1 MRPKGRPDGESA
13 PKRAGAKGPPAA
25 RKGPSLR
32 IALLWTAALVALAVT
47 LFPFYWMLN
56 TSLKPASEV
65 FASPP
70 TFVSAQWSLAAYRT
84 IFETRAIGRYFVNS
98 MIVAV
103 GSTALSVVL
112 ASLAAYG
119 LTRFFPRGATPFVMF
134 LLFTKM
140 LPETLLIIPYF
151 QLMSSVGL
159 INSFAALILA
169 YSSFALPFSVWMLIG
184 FFRSIPREV
193 DEAATMDGASILQT
207 FWRVVLP
214 LARPGL
220 VAVALFTFLIAWNS
234 YVWALVLTTDA
245 SMFVLSVGIA
255 NMVGEYRVQ
264 WNELMAAAV
273 VAAVPVMVLFAFLER
288 HLVDAITAGAVKG

>member
-1 MRPKGRPDGESA
+1 MR
-13 PKRAGAKGPPAA
+13 RAK
-25 RKGPSLR
+25 PSR
-32 IALLWTAALVALAVT
+32 QALLWCATLVALAFV

-56 TSLKPASEV
+56 TSLKPPSEV

-70 TFVSAQWSLAAYRT
+70 TFFSSHWSLDAYAAV
-84 IFETRAIGRYFVNS
+84 FSTRPVGRYFVNS
-98 MIVAV
+98 LIVAA
-103 GSTALSVVL
+103 GATLLSVTL
-112 ASLAAYG
+112 AALAAYG
-119 LTRFFPRGATPFVMF
+119 LTRFFPGGATPFVMF

-151 QLMSSVGL
+151 QLMSDL
-159 INSFAALILA
+159 NLLNTYLALILA

-184 FFRSIPREV
+184 FFRSIPREI
-193 DEAATMDGASILQT
+193 DEAAMMDGATVLQT
-207 FWRVVLP
+207 FVRVVLP

-264 WNELMAAAV
+264 WNELMAASV
-273 VAAVPVMVLFAFLER
+273 VAALPVMVLYSLLER
-288 HLVDAITAGAVKG
+288 HLVNAITAGAVKG

>member
-1 MRPKGRPDGESA
+1 M
-13 PKRAGAKGPPAA
+13 KRQHP
-25 RKGPSLR
+25 RR
-32 IALLWTAALVALAVT
+32 QALLWIVAICALAVT

-56 TSLKPASEV
+56 TSLKPAAEV

-70 TFVSAQWSLAAYRT
+70 TFVSAHWSLDAYHAVLANRPV
-84 IFETRAIGRYFVNS
+84 ARYFLNS
-98 MIVAV
+98 LVVAV
-103 GSTALSVVL
+103 GSTAISIVL

-119 LTRFFPRGATPFVMF
+119 ITRFFPRGALPFVLF

-151 QLMSSVGL
+151 QLMSDLSL
-159 INSFAALILA
+159 LNTYWALILA

-184 FFRSIPREV
+184 FFRSIPREL
-193 DEAATMDGASILQT
+193 DEAAHIDGAGVLQT
-207 FWRVVLP
+207 FFRVILP

-234 YVWALVLTTDA
+234 YVWALVLTTDS

-273 VAAVPVMVLFAFLER
+273 MATLPVMALYALLER

>member
-1 MRPKGRPDGESA
+1 V
-13 PKRAGAKGPPAA
+13 KRAHGT
-25 RKGPSLR
+25 RR
-32 IALLWTAALVALAVT
+32 ALLWVIALIALAVT

-56 TSLKPASEV
+56 TSLKPAPEV

-70 TFVSAQWSLAAYRT
+70 TFVSAHWSLDAYASLLGDRPV
-84 IFETRAIGRYFVNS
+84 ARYFVNS
-98 MIVAV
+98 LVVAI
-103 GSTALSVVL
+103 GSTVLSVLL
-112 ASLAAYG
+112 AALAAYG
-119 LTRFFPRGATPFVMF
+119 VTRFFPRGALPFVLF

-151 QLMSSVGL
+151 QLMSDLGL
-159 INSFAALILA
+159 LNTYWALILA

-184 FFRSIPREV
+184 FFRSIPREL
-193 DEAATMDGASILQT
+193 DEAALIDGAGVLQT
-207 FWRVVLP
+207 FFRVILP

-234 YVWALVLTTDA
+234 YVWALVLTTDS

-273 VAAVPVMVLFAFLER
+273 IAAVPVMALYSLLER

>member
-1 MRPKGRPDGESA
+1 M
-13 PKRAGAKGPPAA
+13 KRSRRTRHAV
-25 RKGPSLR
+25 LWLV
-32 IALLWTAALVALAVT
+32 ALGALAVT

-56 TSLKPASEV
+56 TSLKPAAEV

-70 TFVSAQWSLAAYRT
+70 TFVSAHWSLDAYAAVLANRPV
-84 IFETRAIGRYFVNS
+84 ARYFLNS
-98 MIVAV
+98 LVVAV
-103 GSTALSVVL
+103 GATAISIVL
-112 ASLAAYG
+112 AALAAYG
-119 LTRFFPRGATPFVMF
+119 VTRFFPRGALPFVLF

-151 QLMSSVGL
+151 QLMSDLSL
-159 INSFAALILA
+159 LNTYWALILA

-184 FFRSIPREV
+184 FFRSIPLEL
-193 DEAATMDGASILQT
+193 DEAAHIDGASVLQT
-207 FWRVVLP
+207 FFRVILP

-220 VAVALFTFLIAWNS
+220 VAVALFTFLVAWNS
-234 YVWALVLTTDA
+234 YVWALVLTTDS

-273 VAAVPVMVLFAFLER
+273 MAALPVMALYALLER
-288 HLVDAITAGAVKG
+288 HLVEAITAGAVKG

>member
-1 MRPKGRPDGESA
+1 VR
-13 PKRAGAKGPPAA
+13 RAGPW
-25 RKGPSLR
+25 ST
-32 IALLWTAALVALAVT
+32 ALLWLAALAALAVT

-56 TSLKPASEV
+56 TSLKAPVEV

-70 TFVSAQWSLAAYRT
+70 TFWSAHWSLDAYAT
-84 IFETRAIGRYFVNS
+84 IFATRPVARYFVNS
-98 MIVAV
+98 LVVAIGATV
-103 GSTALSVVL
+103 LSVALSAL
-112 ASLAAYG
+112 CAYG
-119 LTRFFPRGATPFVMF
+119 ITRFFPRGATPFVMF

-151 QLMSSVGL
+151 QLMSDLGL
-159 INSFAALILA
+159 LDTYLALILA
-169 YSSFALPFSVWMLIG
+169 YSSFSLPFSVWMLIG
-184 FFRSIPREV
+184 FFRSIPREI
-193 DEAATMDGASILQT
+193 DEAATMDGAGTLQT
-207 FWRVVLP
+207 FRRVILP

-288 HLVDAITAGAVKG
+288 HLVAAITAGAVKG

>member
-1 MRPKGRPDGESA
+1 M
-13 PKRAGAKGPPAA
+13 KRASP
-25 RKGPSLR
+25 LR
-32 IALLWTAALVALAVT
+32 SVVLWSVIVVALVVT
-47 LFPFYWMLN
+47 VFPFYWMVN
-56 TSLKPASEV
+56 TSLKTPVEV

-70 TFVSAQWSLAAYRT
+70 SFVSAHWTLDAYAT
-84 IFETRAIGRYFVNS
+84 IFGTRPVARYFLNS
-98 MIVAV
+98 LIVAL
-103 GSTALSVVL
+103 GATALSV
-112 ASLAAYG
+112 SLSALCAYG

-151 QLMSSVGL
+151 QLMSDLGL
-159 INSFAALILA
+159 LNTYLALILA

-184 FFRSIPREV
+184 FFRSIPREI

-207 FWRVVLP
+207 FRKVVLP

-234 YVWALVLTTDA
+234 YVWALVLTTDS

-273 VAAVPVMVLFAFLER
+273 VAALPVMVLYAFLER

>member
-1 MRPKGRPDGESA
+1 MRRSA
-13 PKRAGAKGPPAA
+13 PR
-25 RKGPSLR
+25 RS
-32 IALLWTAALVALAVT
+32 AALWIVAIAAAAVMI
-47 LFPFYWMLN
+47 FPFYWMVN
-56 TSLKPASEV
+56 TSLKPMPEV

-70 TFVSAQWSLAAYRT
+70 TFISSHWSLDAYRT
-84 IFETRAIGRYFVNS
+84 IFETRSIGRYFVNS
-98 MIVAV
+98 LIVAV

-151 QLMSSVGL
+151 RLMSDVGL
-159 INSFAALILA
+159 LNTHAALILA

-184 FFRSIPREV
+184 FFRSIPREI
-193 DEAATMDGASILQT
+193 DEAARMDGASVLQT
-207 FWRVVLP
+207 FARVILP

-264 WNELMAAAV
+264 WNELMAASV
-273 VAAVPVMVLFAFLER
+273 IAALPVMVLYSLLER
-288 HLVDAITAGAVKG
+288 HLVSAITAGAVKG

>member
-1 MRPKGRPDGESA
+1 MSRRHSGRQ
-13 PKRAGAKGPPAA
+13 
-25 RKGPSLR
+25 
-32 IALLWTAALVALAVT
+32 ALLWVIAVVALAVT

-56 TSLKPASEV
+56 TSLKPAAEV

-70 TFVSAQWSLAAYRT
+70 TFVSRHWSLAAYGSLFDSRPVARY
-84 IFETRAIGRYFVNS
+84 FLNSLVVAIG
-98 MIVAV
+98 
-103 GSTALSVVL
+103 STLLSVLL
-112 ASLAAYG
+112 AALAAYG
-119 LTRFFPRGATPFVMF
+119 VTRFFPRGALPFVLF

-151 QLMSSVGL
+151 QLMSDLGL
-159 INSFAALILA
+159 LNTYWALILA

-184 FFRSIPREV
+184 FFRSIPREL
-193 DEAATMDGASILQT
+193 DEAALIDGAGVLQT
-207 FWRVVLP
+207 FFRVILP

-234 YVWALVLTTDA
+234 YVWALVLTTDS
-245 SMFVLSVGIA
+245 SMFVMSVGIA

-273 VAAVPVMVLFAFLER
+273 IAAVPVMALYSLLER
-288 HLVDAITAGAVKG
+288 HLVNAITAGAVKG

>member
-1 MRPKGRPDGESA
+1 M
-13 PKRAGAKGPPAA
+13 KRSSPV
-25 RKGPSLR
+25 RTT
-32 IALLWTAALVALAVT
+32 LLWAMALVVLAVT

-56 TSLKPASEV
+56 TSLKPATEV

-70 TFVSAQWSLAAYRT
+70 TFVSAQWSLGAYST
-84 IFETRAIGRYFVNS
+84 ILGERPVGRYFVNS
-98 MIVAV
+98 LIVSL

-119 LTRFFPRGATPFVMF
+119 FTRFFEGAATAFIVF

-151 QLMSSVGL
+151 RLMSALGL
-159 INSFAALILA
+159 LDTHLALILA

-184 FFRSIPREV
+184 FFRSIPREI
-193 DEAATMDGASILQT
+193 DEAATIDGASVWQT
-207 FWRVVLP
+207 YFRVILP

-245 SMFVLSVGIA
+245 SMYVMSVGIA

-273 VAAVPVMVLFAFLER
+273 IATAPVMALYALLER
-288 HLVDAITAGAVKG
+288 HLVSAITAGAVKG

>member
-1 MRPKGRPDGESA
+1 MKVRRVPW
-13 PKRAGAKGPPAA
+13 
-25 RKGPSLR
+25 LQWTVTL
-32 IALLWTAALVALAVT
+32 IALMVVV
-47 LFPFYWMLN
+47 FPFYWMLN
-56 TSLKPASEV
+56 TSLKPASEI
-65 FASPP
+65 FLSPP
-70 TFVSAQWSLAAYRT
+70 TFASANWSLDAYATVLTQRPV
-84 IFETRAIGRYFVNS
+84 GRYFLNS
-98 MIVAV
+98 LIVALGTTV
-103 GSTALSVVL
+103 LSVTL
-112 ASLAAYG
+112 AALAAYG
-119 LTRFFPRGATPFVMF
+119 FTRFFPGGATPFIVL

-151 QLMSSVGL
+151 RLMSDLGL
-159 INSFAALILA
+159 LNTYAALVLA

-184 FFRSIPREV
+184 FFRSIPRDV
-193 DEAATMDGASILQT
+193 DEAAMIDGATYLQA

-234 YVWALVLTTDA
+234 YVWALVLTTDS
-245 SMFVLSVGIA
+245 SMYVLSVGIA

-273 VAAVPVMVLFAFLER
+273 IAAAPVMILYSLLER

>member
-1 MRPKGRPDGESA
+1 VR
-13 PKRAGAKGPPAA
+13 RAGPW
-25 RKGPSLR
+25 STT
-32 IALLWTAALVALAVT
+32 LLWLAALAALAVT

-56 TSLKPASEV
+56 TSLKAPVEV

-70 TFVSAQWSLAAYRT
+70 TFWSAHWSLDAYAT
-84 IFETRAIGRYFVNS
+84 IFATRPVARYFVNS
-98 MIVAV
+98 LVVAIGATV
-103 GSTALSVVL
+103 LSVALSAL
-112 ASLAAYG
+112 CAYG
-119 LTRFFPRGATPFVMF
+119 ITRFFPRGATPFVMF

-151 QLMSSVGL
+151 QLMSDLGL
-159 INSFAALILA
+159 LDTYLALILA
-169 YSSFALPFSVWMLIG
+169 YSSFSLPFSVWMLIG
-184 FFRSIPREV
+184 FFRSIPREI
-193 DEAATMDGASILQT
+193 DEAATMDGAGTLQT
-207 FWRVVLP
+207 FRRVILP

-288 HLVDAITAGAVKG
+288 HLVAAITAGAVKG

>member
-1 MRPKGRPDGESA
+1 MKHAHAGR
-13 PKRAGAKGPPAA
+13 RA
-25 RKGPSLR
+25 LM
-32 IALLWTAALVALAVT
+32 WTIALVALAVT

-56 TSLKPASEV
+56 TSLKPAPEV

-70 TFVSAQWSLAAYRT
+70 TFGSVHWSLDAYASLLSGRP
-84 IFETRAIGRYFVNS
+84 IARYFVNS
-98 MIVAV
+98 LVVAI
-103 GSTALSVVL
+103 GSTVLSVLL
-112 ASLAAYG
+112 AALAAYG
-119 LTRFFPRGATPFVMF
+119 VTRFFPRGALPFVLF

-151 QLMSSVGL
+151 QLMSDLGL
-159 INSFAALILA
+159 LNTYWALILA

-184 FFRSIPREV
+184 FFRSIPREL
-193 DEAATMDGASILQT
+193 DEAALIDGAGVLQT
-207 FWRVVLP
+207 FFRVILP

-234 YVWALVLTTDA
+234 YVWALVLTTDS

-273 VAAVPVMVLFAFLER
+273 IAALPVMALYSLLER
-288 HLVDAITAGAVKG
+288 HLVNAITAGAVKG

>member
-1 MRPKGRPDGESA
+1 MIRARPERQA
-13 PKRAGAKGPPAA
+13 VLACVT
-25 RKGPSLR
+25 L
-32 IALLWTAALVALAVT
+32 AALVVV
-47 LFPFYWMLN
+47 LFPFYWMVN
-56 TSLKPASEV
+56 TSLKPPDEV

-70 TFVSAQWSLAAYRT
+70 TFFSAHWSLGAYASLFATKPIARYFLNSLIVAIGATLVSVSLAA
-84 IFETRAIGRYFVNS
+84 
-98 MIVAV
+98 
-103 GSTALSVVL
+103 
-112 ASLAAYG
+112 LAAYG

-151 QLMSSVGL
+151 RLMSDLGL
-159 INSFAALILA
+159 LNTYVALILA

-184 FFRSIPREV
+184 FFRSIPREI
-193 DEAATMDGASILQT
+193 DEAATMDGATVLQT
-207 FWRVVLP
+207 FRRVILP

-220 VAVALFTFLIAWNS
+220 TAVALFTFLLAWNS
-234 YVWALVLTTDA
+234 YVWALVLTTDS

-264 WNELMAAAV
+264 WNELMAAAL
-273 VAAVPVMVLFAFLER
+273 VAAVPVMILYSLLER